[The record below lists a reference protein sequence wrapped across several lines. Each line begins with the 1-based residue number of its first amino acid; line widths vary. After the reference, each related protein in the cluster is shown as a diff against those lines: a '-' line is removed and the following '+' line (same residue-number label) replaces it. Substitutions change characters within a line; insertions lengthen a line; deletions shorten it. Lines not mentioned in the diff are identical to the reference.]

1 MWISWFTACIAMAN
15 SLNMAGAMQIHRNT
29 ETERDSI
36 QEHNAWN
43 IVINTQRNQNLTL
56 FFSVPLLA
64 DLLHLCL
71 IVLNI
76 PEMEHTSLNRL
87 NIEKKGSGNVS
98 AALFVLE
105 VQKFLLLTS
114 CSPAINPAP
123 VSCRPGQAQLLCS
136 NTLQPYTGPSC
147 RDCCVECMLLVPC
160 RWQR

>member
-15 SLNMAGAMQIHRNT
+15 SVNMAGAMQIHRNT

-76 PEMEHTSLNRL
+76 PEMEHTSLDKL
-87 NIEKKGSGNVS
+87 NIQKKGFGNVS
-98 AALFVLE
+98 AALFCLGWSKVSHATSTDLTYLGPTCTGFPSLEKEKLILFNPSFPLSVLI
-105 VQKFLLLTS
+105 S
-114 CSPAINPAP
+114 
-123 VSCRPGQAQLLCS
+123 
-136 NTLQPYTGPSC
+136 
-147 RDCCVECMLLVPC
+147 
-160 RWQR
+160 